1 MRGAGIAIQESRSSG
16 QQGAGA
22 NRHQSVP
29 RANAGSQP
37 VDNGALILAYC
48 RLSHIVR
55 EGNFIRRSG
64 DDDHRPRGYRT
75 RQGLNV
81 RKRNADGGHRSG
93 TRSYIVNIELKRALF
108 DIRTAQNFHRPSDIE
123 EQYPLGQHDPDIEN
137 GWFSLDHAAR
147 RPASLPLA
155 SNADSASA
163 AVSTRA
169 KRPSRTSSVRALMS
183 AAVQWRPW
191 RSVMAKV
198 SVASLT
204 KSTS

>member
-48 RLSHIVR
+48 RLSHIVG
-55 EGNFIRRSG
+55 EGNFIRGSG
-64 DDDHRPRGYRT
+64 DDDYRT
-75 RQGLNV
+75 RGYGSRQGFNV
-81 RKRNADGGHRSG
+81 RKRNADGGPRARTG
-93 TRSYIVNIELKRALF
+93 TYIVNIELKRALF
-108 DIRTAQNFHRPSDIE
+108 GIRTAQNFHRPSDIE
-123 EQYPLGQHDPDIEN
+123 QQHSLGQHHPHIEN
-137 GWFSLDHAAR
+137 RWFSIDHAAC
-147 RPASLPLA
+147 RPASLPLL
-155 SNADSASA
+155 SNAASASA
-163 AVSTRA
+163 AIRTRA

-198 SVASLT
+198 NVASLT